1 MTRIEDLSPEES
13 RRRRVETWSKQQSA
27 SAT

>member
-13 RRRRVETWSKQQSA
+13 DRRVAEWAA
-27 SAT
+27 SFAG